1 MMVHRS
7 VYALFIIANLI
18 RCSDAFTSPPQTTHT
33 RSCGVSTIL
42 HGSSSDDNNNNE
54 DDDSVEIFYDD
65 FGGTIGDVVST
76 SSSDI
81 SSSLSAAALQTNIEQ
96 QQEEEELPEFNDTT
110 EQQPKQDSRELISIP
125 LPKSSTDTSKNDLT
139 GALSREFTL
148 GRDLL
153 LSDYA
158 GSLGFDQVTDWQYY
172 TTDLATGQRE
182 DKAANPFDPNQPSR
196 TRSKSGSVVRI
207 FRGEFTGRIGGI
219 LRSRGLD
226 TRVLLKEF
234 AVEDDDDVMLLN
246 LASDEQ
252 RSLAKIQ
259 SSWLQGYC
267 MSATNNAQQMLE
279 QLEGGEWREAA
290 QRRYVDGL
298 TDTPTTKDDEH
309 LATMLEC
316 TSKKKAP
323 FTSILGQLNL
333 NDYYD
338 DEDMNPNE
346 WYKSLGVKP
355 PKPGSIWVVYDYHG
369 LSTASSYAVPL
380 IIQQSKL
387 PPKRGMFG
395 NIVQAPPLPPF
406 RERGRYMIRGVLKGM
421 LQSIATAHAADLV
434 HRSIGKNSFILS
446 SVGQDK
452 REATSPYA
460 VVVERLRVVLSDWG
474 FSRDIQ
480 EAVLEKEF
488 SGRCRMFG
496 IPSLSSYDYQRAS
509 SYEDTIRM
517 EEAAYQF
524 AKAED
529 LHACGFVF
537 LSMLFTTLADPATLS
552 APLPATD
559 DDTLQRLFSE
569 IFEKDVDELREYYA
583 NEDVWSAVVSLLDM
597 EDRAGWD
604 LLGKLLLSREEV
616 SDWYKNDGGDQ
627 DVELTSAEALLG
639 HPFFKMKII

>member
-7 VYALFIIANLI
+7 AYALFIIANLI
-18 RCSDAFTSPPQTTHT
+18 RCSDAFSSPPQKTTAAIR

-42 HGSSSDDNNNNE
+42 HGGSSSDNNNN

-65 FGGTIGDVVST
+65 FGGTIGDVVSST
-76 SSSDI
+76 SSEL

-96 QQEEEELPEFNDTT
+96 QQQEEELPEFNDTT
-110 EQQPKQDSRELISIP
+110 DQPQQDSKELISIP
-125 LPKSSTDTSKNDLT
+125 LPKSSSTDTSNNDLT

-234 AVEDDDDVMLLN
+234 AVDDDDVMLLN
-246 LASDEQ
+246 LARDEQ

-279 QLEGGEWREAA
+279 QLESGEWREAA

-298 TDTPTTKDDEH
+298 TDTPTTQDDEH

-406 RERGRYMIRGVLKGM
+406 RERGRYMIRGILKGM

-474 FSRDIQ
+474 FS
-480 EAVLEKEF
+480 
-488 SGRCRMFG
+488 
-496 IPSLSSYDYQRAS
+496 
-509 SYEDTIRM
+509 
-517 EEAAYQF
+517 
-524 AKAED
+524 
-529 LHACGFVF
+529 
-537 LSMLFTTLADPATLS
+537 
-552 APLPATD
+552 
-559 DDTLQRLFSE
+559 
-569 IFEKDVDELREYYA
+569 
-583 NEDVWSAVVSLLDM
+583 
-597 EDRAGWD
+597 
-604 LLGKLLLSREEV
+604 
-616 SDWYKNDGGDQ
+616 
-627 DVELTSAEALLG
+627 
-639 HPFFKMKII
+639 